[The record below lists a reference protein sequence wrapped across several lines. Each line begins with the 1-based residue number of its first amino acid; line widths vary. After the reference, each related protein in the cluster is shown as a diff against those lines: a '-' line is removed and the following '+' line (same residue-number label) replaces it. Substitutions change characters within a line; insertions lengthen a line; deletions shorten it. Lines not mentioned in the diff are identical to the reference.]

1 MYITLS
7 YINKVLNALYE
18 LERTIELETEMPTE
32 FLKSEVPTKFYL
44 SKGHIKKVLIRSGV
58 IALGYI
64 ILMFLILPY
73 FFPSDWSHLA
83 YLYHTVVFVMGVGYW
98 FDRSTRPIMG
108 QPIITIN
115 KTCIQFGFEEEGFK
129 VPLENIAL
137 AEIKKNIFGRKQ
149 LNLVYTKE
157 LTYKIKHP
165 LHVKMLFM
173 FESRKAR
180 WSQKWQIKGLS
191 VEPEELVQS
200 IHFHLERYIAMEE
213 KYKAEAKLSNIKMEL
228 SKPEDRY
235 NSLFFSDRLS
245 KGKS

>member
-1 MYITLS
+1 MSI
-7 YINKVLNALYE
+7 VLNLNSMQKQHTYE
-18 LERTIELETEMPTE
+18 IE
-32 FLKSEVPTKFYL
+32 KDIPTKFFL
-44 SKGHIKKVLIRSGV
+44 SEGYVKKMLIRSGV

-73 FFPSDWSHLA
+73 FFPSDWSNLA
-83 YLYHTVVFVMGVGYW
+83 YLYHTFVFLMGVGYW

-115 KTCIQFGFEEEGFK
+115 KTCLKFGFAEEGFK
-129 VPLENIAL
+129 VPLEYIAL
-137 AEIKKNIFGRKQ
+137 AEIKKNIFGRKL

-157 LTYKIKHP
+157 LTYKIKQP
-165 LHVKMLFM
+165 LYVKMLFI

-180 WSQKWQIKGLS
+180 WSQKWNVSGLS

-213 KYKAEAKLSNIKMEL
+213 EYKAEAKLSKIKIEHTDP
-228 SKPEDRY
+228 KDRY
-235 NSLFFSDRLS
+235 NSLFFSDQLS
-245 KGKS
+245 KGSG

>member
-1 MYITLS
+1 MSIG
-7 YINKVLNALYE
+7 LNLNSMQDEHTYE
-18 LERTIELETEMPTE
+18 TDVDI
-32 FLKSEVPTKFYL
+32 PTKFFL
-44 SKGHIKKVLIRSGV
+44 SEGHLKKVLIRSGV
-58 IALGYI
+58 FTLGYI

-73 FFPSDWSHLA
+73 FYPSDWSHLA
-83 YLYHTVVFVMGVGYW
+83 YLYHTVVFLMGVGYW

-115 KTCIQFGFEEEGFK
+115 KTCMQFGFEEEGFK
-129 VPLENIAL
+129 VPLEYIAL

-149 LNLVYTKE
+149 LHLVYTKE
-157 LTYKIKHP
+157 LTYKIKQP

-180 WSQKWQIKGLS
+180 WSQKWNVSGLS

-213 KYKAEAKLSNIKMEL
+213 KYKTEAKLSKIKIEYTDP
-228 SKPEDRY
+228 KDRY
-235 NSLFFSDRLS
+235 NSLFFSDQLS
-245 KGKS
+245 KGNS